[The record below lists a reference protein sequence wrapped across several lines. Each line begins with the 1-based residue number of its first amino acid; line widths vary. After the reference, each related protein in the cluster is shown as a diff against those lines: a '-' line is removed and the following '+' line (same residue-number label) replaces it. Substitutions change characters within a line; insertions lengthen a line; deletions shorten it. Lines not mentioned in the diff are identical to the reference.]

1 MQAYD
6 EHHEVELIAR
16 EIERLQ
22 RQGEVRSTK
31 DVEILY
37 RKNAQSRAIE
47 DVFRSFGLAYQVVG
61 GVSFYQRREVKDVL
75 AYLRLVRNP
84 QDSVA
89 LARVLNVPPR
99 GIGDKTRS
107 SLLQFAQ
114 AQAVTT
120 AEALLRGEEISD

>member
-1 MQAYD
+1 D
-6 EHHEVELIAR
+6 DHHEAELIAR
-16 EIERLQ
+16 EIERLK
-22 RQGEVRSTK
+22 RQGEVKTAR
-31 DVEILY
+31 DVAVLY
-37 RKNAQSRAIE
+37 RTNAQSRPIE

-107 SLLQFAQ
+107 SLLEFARSQSLQ
-114 AQAVTT
+114 ARDA
-120 AEALLRGEEISD
+120 RP

>member
-6 EHHEVELIAR
+6 ERHEAELIAR

-22 RQGEVRSTK
+22 RQGEVKSAR
-31 DVEILY
+31 DVAILY
-37 RKNAQSRAIE
+37 RTNAQSRPIE

-75 AYLRLVRNP
+75 AYMRLLRNP

-99 GIGDKTRS
+99 GIGDKTPTCILS
-107 SLLQFAQ
+107 FAREQ
-114 AQAVTT
+114 SITT
-120 AEALLRGEEISD
+120 AEALATGG